1 MLSVCVWGLAK
12 SKMQQIRIFFVSSR
26 VCAISLC
33 QDKILEVL
41 SNAKGNILDAEEL
54 IKTLAISKVTS
65 TRYLA
70 PVSRNGLGMIR
81 VCSVC
86 WFGDF
91 RELFTFLRR
100 RSAGCILPMS
110 ATTETGIWQDFCTTC
125 LGESSST
132 VQCQASS
139 YMLCSF
145 VRLPFMLLCTFQIL
159 ISASSMALMAS
170 RHRRASEGTGED
182 SSVGAR
188 DSCNRRRSGPRKCVV
203 D

>member
-54 IKTLAISKVTS
+54 IKPLANSKVTS

-100 RSAGCILPMS
+100 RSAE
-110 ATTETGIWQDFCTTC
+110 TEISQDFCITC
-125 LGESSST
+125 LGESSSM
-132 VQCQASS
+132 VQSQASS

-145 VRLPFMLLCTFQIL
+145 VPLPFMLLCAFQIL
-159 ISASSMALMAS
+159 ISRSSMALMAS

-188 DSCNRRRSGPRKCVV
+188 DSWNIRRSGPRKCVV